1 MKRRILPIRWQA
13 AAAAA
18 LLVAACGSG
27 PSLDRNL
34 GGATTRLDA
43 SQNSFGLP
51 APTLTNEERRAFEV
65 GDSFFT
71 QNWVIAP
78 ASTDARDGLGPTF
91 NAHACSSCHIR
102 DGRGLPP
109 FPTVDGVLPE
119 VSRLGLLVRLK
130 LPERDLLTGEQLGDP
145 NYSGQLQ
152 DRAILGVEPEGTLSV
167 SYRTVRGAYG
177 DGAPYE
183 LRAPTYSLLD
193 LAFGALHPD
202 VTVGPRLAP
211 QIIGMGLL
219 EAIPEASLLAAA
231 DPDDTDG
238 DGISGRPN
246 WVWDAASQRQVL
258 GRFGWKAN
266 IASIGAQVTGA
277 FIGDIGITSDAHPDE
292 NCPSPQT
299 ACAAAQNG
307 GSPELPANR
316 LSPVVLYARTLS
328 VPAMRDFE
336 DPDVRAGSEAFD
348 DLGCVSC
355 HIRRHRTGPSDIAT
369 LADQVIYPYTDLLLH
384 EMGEGL
390 ADGQGDFEAGGS
402 EWRTP
407 PLWGIGLIEAVNG
420 ERFLLHDGRARTLE
434 EAILWHGGEAEAAK
448 EAFRLSPAE
457 VRRKLIAFL
466 EAL

>member
-1 MKRRILPIRWQA
+1 M
-13 AAAAA
+13 
-18 LLVAACGSG
+18 AACGSG
-27 PSLDRNL
+27 PSLDVLL

-51 APTLTNEERRAFEV
+51 APQLTNEERRAFEV

-91 NAHACSSCHIR
+91 NAQACSSCHIR
-102 DGRGLPP
+102 DGRGKPP
-109 FPTVDGVLPE
+109 LETVDGVLPE
-119 VSRLGLLVRLK
+119 VSRLGLLARLA
-130 LPERDLLTGEQLGDP
+130 LPERDPVTGAQLADP
-145 NYSGQLQ
+145 TYGSQLQ

-167 SYRTVRGAYG
+167 TYRLIEGTYG
-177 DGAPYE
+177 DGTPYE
-183 LRAPTYSLLD
+183 LRAPEYSIEK
-193 LAFGALHPD
+193 LAFGALHQH
-202 VTVGPRLAP
+202 VTIGPRLAP

-219 EAIPEASLLAAA
+219 EAIPEASLLANA
-231 DPDDTDG
+231 DPDDADG

-246 WVWDAASQRQVL
+246 WVWDAAFEQRVI

-266 IASIGAQVTGA
+266 VASIGAQVTGA
-277 FIGDIGITSDAHPDE
+277 FIGDIGITSDAHLIE
-292 NCPSPQT
+292 NCPSIQT

-307 GSPELPANR
+307 GSPEIPANR

-328 VPAMRDFE
+328 VPAMRDIE
-336 DPDVRAGSEAFD
+336 DPDVGAGSEAFD
-348 DLGCVSC
+348 DLGCAAC
-355 HIRRHRTGPSDIAT
+355 HTRRHRTGPSDVAT
-369 LADQVIYPYTDLLLH
+369 LADQVIHPYTDLLLH

-390 ADGQGDFEAGGS
+390 ADGQGNFEASGS

-434 EAILWHGGEAEAAK
+434 EAILWHGGEAEAAR

-457 VRRKLIAFL
+457 VRQRLVAFL
-466 EAL
+466 EAQ

>member
-1 MKRRILPIRWQA
+1 M
-13 AAAAA
+13 
-18 LLVAACGSG
+18 AACGSG

-51 APTLTNEERRAFEV
+51 APQLTNEKRRAFEV

-91 NAHACSSCHIR
+91 NAQACSSCHIR
-102 DGRGLPP
+102 DGRGFPP
-109 FPTVDGVLPE
+109 HPTVDGVLPE

-130 LPERDLLTGEQLGDP
+130 LPERDPVTGAQLGDP
-145 NYSGQLQ
+145 NYGGQLQ

-167 SYRTVRGAYG
+167 SYLVVHG
-177 DGAPYE
+177 
-183 LRAPTYSLLD
+183 TY
-193 LAFGALHPD
+193 
-202 VTVGPRLAP
+202 
-211 QIIGMGLL
+211 
-219 EAIPEASLLAAA
+219 
-231 DPDDTDG
+231 G

-246 WVWDAASQRQVL
+246 WVWDAASQQQVL

-266 IASIGAQVTGA
+266 VASVGAQVTGA
-277 FIGDIGITSDAHPDE
+277 FIGDLGITSEAHPAE
-292 NCPSPQT
+292 NCPGPQS

-307 GSPELPANR
+307 GSPEIPAAR

-328 VPAMRDFE
+328 VPDMRDFE

-348 DLGCVSC
+348 DLGCASC
-355 HIRRHRTGPSDIAT
+355 HTRQHRTGPSDIAT
-369 LADQVIYPYTDLLLH
+369 LADQVIYPFTDLLLH

-390 ADGQGDFEAGGS
+390 ADDQDDFEAGGS

-420 ERFLLHDGRARTLE
+420 KRFLLHDGRARTLE

>member
-1 MKRRILPIRWQA
+1 MRILPIRWQA

-51 APTLTNEERRAFEV
+51 ASQLTNEERRAFEI

-91 NAHACSSCHIR
+91 NAQACSSCHIR
-102 DGRGLPP
+102 DGRGKPP
-109 FPTVDGVLPE
+109 LETIDGVLPE
-119 VSRLGLLVRLK
+119 VARLGLLARLA
-130 LPERDLLTGEQLGDP
+130 LPKRDPVTGGQLGDP
-145 NYSGQLQ
+145 IYGNQLQ
-152 DRAILGVEPEGTLSV
+152 DRAILGVKPEGALSV
-167 SYRTVRGAYG
+167 TYRLIEGTYG
-177 DGAPYE
+177 DGTPYE
-183 LRAPTYSLLD
+183 LRTPEYSIEN
-193 LAFGALHPD
+193 LAFGSLHPEL
-202 VTVGPRLAP
+202 TVGPRLAP

-219 EAIPEASLLAAA
+219 EAIPEASLLATA
-231 DPDDTDG
+231 DPDDADG

-246 WVWDAASQRQVL
+246 WVWDGASEQQVL

-266 IASIGAQVTGA
+266 VASVGAQVTGA
-277 FIGDIGITSDAHPDE
+277 FIGDLGITSDAHPNE
-292 NCPSPQT
+292 NCPSAQ
-299 ACAAAQNG
+299 AVCAEAPNG
-307 GSPELPANR
+307 GSPEIPANR

-328 VPAMRDFE
+328 VPAMRDLE
-336 DPDVRAGSEAFD
+336 DPEVRAGSEAFD
-348 DLGCVSC
+348 SLGCASC
-355 HIRRHRTGPSDIAT
+355 HTRQHRTGPSDIAT

-407 PLWGIGLIEAVNG
+407 PLWGVGLIEAVNG

-434 EAILWHGGEAEAAK
+434 EAILWHGGEAEAAR
-448 EAFRLSPAE
+448 EAFRLAPAE
-457 VRRKLIAFL
+457 VRRKLMAFL